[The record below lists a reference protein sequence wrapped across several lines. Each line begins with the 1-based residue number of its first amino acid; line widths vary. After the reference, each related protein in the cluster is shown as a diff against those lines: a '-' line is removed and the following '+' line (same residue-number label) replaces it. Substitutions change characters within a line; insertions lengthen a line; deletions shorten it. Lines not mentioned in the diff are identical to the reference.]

1 MTRHE
6 QGGFTLVEITIATL
20 ILAILSFS
28 FAGGYSYL
36 ARTNGELATRDRMER
51 LRVAV
56 ASAYRNNARVIEA
69 SPAREMFFAPGSTI
83 ANGTDASNA
92 ATLSALNRIVGYGSL
107 SPVEAQVDELQGR
120 FRYLVSNRLSTPMPG
135 GYTVFYRKIAIVSP
149 GWNGRVEAGTTMDG
163 ATGAVTIAGD
173 DFAVVIDGFQIQR
186 ELAEQTVQRVD
197 RVARSYERYFT
208 NRYLANVARDVSI
221 DYFAATG
228 ATPARWD
235 AGGLAGNSGGVFANA
250 SALNMTQALGLA
262 ASDLQ
267 DAYGTAIQIDN
278 SSAQARNPNNPI
290 TAMSIPPYSAL
301 VRATL
306 TAGQTY
312 VQSAVGS
319 F

>member
-1 MTRHE
+1 MTLPR
-6 QGGFTLVEITIATL
+6 QSGFTLVEITIATL

-36 ARTNGELATRDRMER
+36 ARTNGELGTRDRMER
-51 LRVAV
+51 LRVAL

-69 SPAREMFFAPGSTI
+69 STAQEMFFAAGSTI
-83 ANGTDASNA
+83 ANGTDASNP
-92 ATLSALNRIVGYGSL
+92 ATLSALNRIVGYGQL
-107 SPVEAQVDELQGR
+107 SPVEAQVDEFQGR
-120 FRYLVSNRLSTPMPG
+120 FRYFVSTRLSTPMPG
-135 GYTVFYRKIAIVSP
+135 GYWVFHRKIAIVSP
-149 GWNGRVEAGTTMDG
+149 GWNGIVEAGTTMNG
-163 ATGAVTIAGD
+163 ATGAMTVAGD

-197 RVARSYERYFT
+197 RVAKSYERYFT
-208 NRYLANVARDVSI
+208 NRYLANTARDVSI

-228 ATPARWD
+228 TTAARWD
-235 AGGLAGNSGGVFANA
+235 AGGLAGNSGGIFADA

-262 ASDLQ
+262 TSDLQ
-267 DAYGTAIQIDN
+267 DAYGTPIQIDN
-278 SSAQARNPNNPI
+278 SSSQARNPNNPI

-301 VRATL
+301 VRAQL
-306 TAGQTY
+306 TVGLTY